1 MLSHTIYFWS
11 EQKEVHFKNNW
22 LRKQSVDK
30 SFVFFLKNGSKE
42 DRAST
47 WAMSYLWVSRRCRA
61 SVGAGLPESYKHWH
75 IRKEIRKLYLMW
87 YQIVY
92 STVQKSCTGPHFLI
106 LLMRRMTWAV
116 FSLIFN
122 SVHIR
127 DHVQKNVAPPFVQP
141 LNTNLINTKA
151 QQQGAQLRG

>member
-1 MLSHTIYFWS
+1 
-11 EQKEVHFKNNW
+11 
-22 LRKQSVDK
+22 
-30 SFVFFLKNGSKE
+30 
-42 DRAST
+42 
-47 WAMSYLWVSRRCRA
+47 
-61 SVGAGLPESYKHWH
+61 
-75 IRKEIRKLYLMW
+75 
-87 YQIVY
+87 
-92 STVQKSCTGPHFLI
+92 
-106 LLMRRMTWAV
+106 MTWAV